1 MRDHPSKTAWEREN
15 IVKVSVKVNRNR
27 DPELYEVLLKADSKS
42 GLAREL
48 MSKGIKNQKN
58 EQ

>member
-1 MRDHPSKTAWEREN
+1 MRDHPSKTFWEREN
-15 IVKVSVKVNRNR
+15 IIKVTVKVNRNQN
-27 DPELYEVLLKADSKS
+27 PELYEVLEKADSKS

-48 MSKGIKNQKN
+48 MSKAIKTQKN

>member
-1 MRDHPSKTAWEREN
+1 MRDHPSKTSWEREN
-15 IVKVSVKVNRNR
+15 IIKVTVKVNRNQ
-27 DPELYEVLLKADSKS
+27 DPELYEVLAKAESKS

>member
-1 MRDHPSKTAWEREN
+1 MRDHPSKSAWEHEN
-15 IVKVSVKVNRNR
+15 VIKVTVKVNRNR
-27 DPELYEVLLKADSKS
+27 DPELYEVLSKADSKS